1 MFVENP
7 TASSGCNRTSIGK
20 AFCDKVMKV
29 LAAILIFLFGLTN
42 PKVQAQIPRR
52 VRMLSDIPAARESL
66 LRIVSPRFYQTLLIS
81 PVEGWIVVRG
91 QLAGGTHL
99 FGLRIIHSELGGAY
113 DQLALDLAK
122 NLVVIGYPHVELGDP
137 TPSILLH
144 VLIYQ
149 IKDGRLAISF
159 AHFDTPG
166 GTQMRYYGCAWMAV
180 EKPNHLWE
188 PIEPKI
194 LQPHEPRGPRTYA
207 LAVESSIARE
217 KLPRAIGQVGM
228 HGLYSRSR

>member
-1 MFVENP
+1 
-7 TASSGCNRTSIGK
+7 
-20 AFCDKVMKV
+20 MKKWITIFFLSV
-29 LAAILIFLFGLTN
+29 FAIIRL
-42 PKVQAQIPRR
+42 QAQEPRR
-52 VRMLSDIPAARESL
+52 LLGDIPGARESL
-66 LRIVSPRFYQTLLIS
+66 LRMVSPRFYKTLLIS

-91 QLAGGTHL
+91 QLAAGTHM
-99 FGLRIIHSELGGAY
+99 FGARIVHSELDGAY

-122 NLVVIGYPHVELGDP
+122 NLVVIGYPHVELGDATP
-137 TPSILLH
+137 TILLH
-144 VLIYQ
+144 VLIYK

-166 GTQMRYYGCAWMAV
+166 GSQMRYYGCAWMAV

-207 LAVESSIARE
+207 LAVESPTARQR
-217 KLPRAIGQVGM
+217 LPRAIGVQ
-228 HGLYSRSR
+228 GLGLRAR

>member
-1 MFVENP
+1 M
-7 TASSGCNRTSIGK
+7 R
-20 AFCDKVMKV
+20 V
-29 LAAILIFLFGLTN
+29 LATIFVFLFGLTN
-42 PKVQAQIPRR
+42 LTAESETPRR
-52 VRMLSDIPAARESL
+52 ILSDIPGARESL

-81 PVEGWIVVRG
+81 PVEGWIIVRG
-91 QLAGGTHL
+91 QLAGGTHM
-99 FGLRIIHSELGGAY
+99 FGPRIVHSELGGAY

-122 NLVVIGYPHVELGDP
+122 NLVVIGYPHVELADP
-137 TPSILLH
+137 APAILLH
-144 VLIYQ
+144 VLVYQ

-159 AHFDTPG
+159 AHLDTPG

-217 KLPRAIGQVGM
+217 RLPRAIGQVGI